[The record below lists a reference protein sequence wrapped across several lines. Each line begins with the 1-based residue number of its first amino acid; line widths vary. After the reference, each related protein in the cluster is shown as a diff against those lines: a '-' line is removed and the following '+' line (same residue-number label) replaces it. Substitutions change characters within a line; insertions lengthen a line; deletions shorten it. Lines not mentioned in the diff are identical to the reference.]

1 MSFNLFPSIF
11 NRDPLFRFPK
21 NLMRELEQFYGEERD
36 QGLTI
41 YEDKNNNIVVEAAMP
56 GLNPEEIEINLNKGV
71 LWIKGEKKEEESDR
85 DKKFYRRSMRSFSYS
100 VALPEQVND
109 REEPQ
114 ASYKDGVLQIS
125 FQKAKSSEA
134 KRISVK
140 SEK

>member
-1 MSFNLFPSIF
+1 
-11 NRDPLFRFPK
+11 
-21 NLMRELEQFYGEERD
+21 MRELEQFYGEERD

-114 ASYKDGVLQIS
+114 ASYKEGVLQIS